1 MGMSQST
8 SKATETNDFST
19 EEAEKI
25 VGNVLKRDGSK
36 VDFDISKIVQ
46 AIYAAM
52 QEAEE
57 GTKEDAQQVAENVLM
72 ELALVRNHY
81 ATFVPSVEG
90 IQDHVEKMLMKMG
103 HAATAKAYILYRQK
117 QSEMRERSL
126 FRPRVNLKPYEYPE
140 LAEYV
145 DAIRHSYWIHTEFNY
160 TSDINDYKVNVNEAE
175 RTAIKHSMLAIAQ
188 IEVAVKTFWGD
199 IYKKMPKPEIAA
211 VGFTFAESEVRHM
224 QAYSHLLEILG
235 LNDEFKTLTEVP
247 VIKER
252 LDYLARAA
260 APAHTDN
267 GRKYTRSILLFSLF
281 IEHVSL
287 FSQFL
292 IMMSFNKHKNLFT
305 GISNVV
311 EATSKEEQIH
321 GLFGIDI
328 VNQIKKEEPKWF
340 DDEFEQE
347 VRNICR
353 EAMETEEKLVDWIF
367 VDGEL
372 EFMSKQ
378 VVIEFIK
385 NRMNNSLESIGYEPE
400 FDIDEDLLAETAW
413 FNEEVIATKHV
424 DFFDKRSINYNK
436 RQQSVTSDDLF

>member
-1 MGMSQST
+1 
-8 SKATETNDFST
+8 
-19 EEAEKI
+19 
-25 VGNVLKRDGSK
+25 
-36 VDFDISKIVQ
+36 
-46 AIYAAM
+46 
-52 QEAEE
+52 
-57 GTKEDAQQVAENVLM
+57 
-72 ELALVRNHY
+72 
-81 ATFVPSVEG
+81 
-90 IQDHVEKMLMKMG
+90 
-103 HAATAKAYILYRQK
+103 
-117 QSEMRERSL
+117 
-126 FRPRVNLKPYEYPE
+126 
-140 LAEYV
+140 
-145 DAIRHSYWIHTEFNY
+145 
-160 TSDINDYKVNVNEAE
+160 
-175 RTAIKHSMLAIAQ
+175 
-188 IEVAVKTFWGD
+188 
-199 IYKKMPKPEIAA
+199 
-211 VGFTFAESEVRHM
+211 
-224 QAYSHLLEILG
+224 
-235 LNDEFKTLTEVP
+235 
-247 VIKER
+247 
-252 LDYLARAA
+252 
-260 APAHTDN
+260 
-267 GRKYTRSILLFSLF
+267 
-281 IEHVSL
+281 
-287 FSQFL
+287 
-292 IMMSFNKHKNLFT
+292 MMSFNKHKNLFT